1 MHVLLSEDK
10 NDFGGHKQKLSELID
25 IKESKH
31 YRHYSFEP
39 STQILQGALHAG
51 MQSIVIGLSSS

>member
-10 NDFGGHKQKLSELID
+10 NDFGGHTQKLLESID

-31 YRHYSFEP
+31 SKH
-39 STQILQGALHAG
+39 
-51 MQSIVIGLSSS
+51 